1 MKKLLTGS
9 SILKQHFPEYREP
22 KDIDYFVD
30 EKGRVRNGNEEY
42 LYNPIIFNHPMLYR
56 DGELTLQGLFNVKL
70 SHIRFNINW
79 EKHMFDIQYMLE
91 NCPNDCNIDELYQKE
106 QFEFWEEYLPK
117 VRRSKLEQDKEEF
130 FKNAVNEDVHQH
142 DFLHTLIAETPA
154 YTKLLK
160 EGATVELDENKWHN
174 LCNKERDEV
183 VLEEAIVMASERF
196 NGNIVS
202 SYRRQLKDNIIKHY
216 PSYIARH
223 AILNYKQLQ
232 KPTKDSINKMGVV
245 LKHLKKI

>member
-22 KDIDYFVD
+22 KDVDYFVD

-42 LYNPIIFNHPMLYR
+42 LYNPIIFKYPILYR

-79 EKHMFDIQYMLE
+79 DKHMYDIQFMLE
-91 NCPNDCNIDELYQKE
+91 NCPKDCNIDELYQKE

-117 VRRSKLEQDKEEF
+117 VRRSKLEQDKEDF
-130 FKNAVNEDVHQH
+130 FNNAVNEDIHQH

-160 EGATVELDENKWHN
+160 DGATVELDENKWHN
-174 LCNKERDEV
+174 LCNEERDDV
-183 VLEEAIVMASERF
+183 VLEEVHIMSAERF
-196 NGNIVS
+196 NGNVIS

-216 PSYIARH
+216 PPYIARH
-223 AILNYKQLQ
+223 AILNYRRFQ
-232 KPTKDSINKMGVV
+232 KPTRDSINKMKIV
-245 LKHLKKI
+245 LTHLNKI